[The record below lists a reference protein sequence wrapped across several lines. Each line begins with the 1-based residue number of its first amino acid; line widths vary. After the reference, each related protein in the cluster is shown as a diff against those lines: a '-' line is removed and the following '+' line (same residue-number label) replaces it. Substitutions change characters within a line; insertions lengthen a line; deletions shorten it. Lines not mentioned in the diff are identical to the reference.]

1 MAAAA
6 LPHLR
11 LCPAPRSGE
20 DWAGRAAAL
29 ADLPAPAD
37 WPRAGRAMPAA
48 KWVTHLR
55 RAGWPVA
62 VVTVSLPK
70 SGGVGRGTRSDQPVA
85 VVPEAWLRALAA
97 RLGVRWADACRGR
110 VADG

>member
-1 MAAAA
+1 MTPAPNPSRADIAAAA
-6 LPHLR
+6 
-11 LCPAPRSGE
+11 
-20 DWAGRAAAL
+20 RAVA

-62 VVTVSLPK
+62 VVVVSLPK
-70 SGGVGRGTRSDQPVA
+70 SGGVGRGAVADQPVT

-110 VADG
+110 VADE